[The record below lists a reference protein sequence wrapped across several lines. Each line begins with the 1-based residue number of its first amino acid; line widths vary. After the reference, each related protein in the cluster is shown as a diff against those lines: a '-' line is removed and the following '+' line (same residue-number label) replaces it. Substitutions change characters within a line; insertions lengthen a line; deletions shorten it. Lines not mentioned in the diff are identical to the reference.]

1 MRSRNL
7 LLVFSLALAFAC
19 LPAAADKVQVTGEFL
34 YGPEVSEKVAC
45 DAAEQR
51 AKEEAVRRV
60 NGELVSAE
68 DQLSCREISGKADSH
83 VCSFNRFAWST
94 IDGDIKEAKLLQEPQ
109 VTRMQGVSRC
119 AVSMQVDV
127 VKPLQAPDPGFDFGV
142 KLSAGIL
149 KPGDEIVFEV
159 SPSTT
164 MYLAVFG
171 WTPIEQ
177 DKGRVV
183 RLFPNT
189 FEADSQVRA
198 ARRLPSVEHAGQYGF
213 FASWIDDVRRDFLD
227 EYLVFVATKSPV
239 NWLGE
244 YAFDDFRA
252 ALREIPAAQKRVH
265 RRAYRIINQRKG

>member
-1 MRSRNL
+1 MRRRT
-7 LLVFSLALAFAC
+7 FSLAVYVVLALAC

-34 YGPEVSEKVAC
+34 YGPDVSEKTAC

-60 NGELVSAE
+60 SGEMVSAE
-68 DQLSCREISGKADSH
+68 DQLSCRETSGKADSH
-83 VCSFNRFAWST
+83 TCSFNRFAWST
-94 IDGDIKEAKLLQEPQ
+94 IDGDIKEATLLREPQ
-109 VTRMQGVSRC
+109 VTRLQGVSKC
-119 AVSMQVDV
+119 SVSMQVDV
-127 VKPLQAPDPGFDFGV
+127 VKPTQAPDPGFDFGV
-142 KLSAGIL
+142 KLSAGVL
-149 KPGDEIVFEV
+149 KPGDEIVFEIA
-159 SPSTT
+159 PSTP

-171 WTPIEQ
+171 WTPIER

-183 RLFPNT
+183 RLFPNA
-189 FEADSQVRA
+189 FDGDPQVKTTT
-198 ARRLPSVEHAGQYGF
+198 RLPSAGNAGQYGF
-213 FASWIDDVRRDFLD
+213 YASWMEGVMRDFLD

-265 RRAYRIINQRKG
+265 RRAYRIINQGKG